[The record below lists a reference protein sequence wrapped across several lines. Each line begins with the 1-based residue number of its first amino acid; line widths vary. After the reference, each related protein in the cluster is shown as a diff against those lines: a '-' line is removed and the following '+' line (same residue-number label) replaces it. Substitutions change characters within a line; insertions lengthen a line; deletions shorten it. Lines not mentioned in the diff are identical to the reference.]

1 MKSLFRKQPFAL
13 FVGLIGLCCSCV
25 QIQRAEKISNIV
37 PLQQAKIEAKA
48 SDEATI
54 TDDIADNDINV
65 YVFQPTFRSFQE
77 TVKYEAIGSNI
88 SSFDQVLNKV
98 KSRARKD
105 GCEALVQVKFYRQA
119 YGNGKLGSS
128 FPKIEAIGVKYTE

>member
-1 MKSLFRKQPFAL
+1 MRRLFRKQQIGL
-13 FVGLIGLCCSCV
+13 YVGLISLCCSCV
-25 QIQRAEKISNIV
+25 QIQKADKISPVIPV
-37 PLQQAKIEAKA
+37 QEAKNIEDG
-48 SDEATI
+48 SDSRI
-54 TDDIADNDINV
+54 SV
-65 YVFQPTFRSFQE
+65 YVFKPAFRSYQE

>member
-1 MKSLFRKQPFAL
+1 MRRLFRKQQI
-13 FVGLIGLCCSCV
+13 GLYFGLLSLCCSCV
-25 QIQRAEKISNIV
+25 QIQKAEKIRPVIPV
-37 PLQQAKIEAKA
+37 QEAKNV
-48 SDEATI
+48 E
-54 TDDIADNDINV
+54 DDSESQINV
-65 YVFQPTFRSFQE
+65 YVFTPAFRSYQE

>member
-1 MKSLFRKQPFAL
+1 MKSLFRKQQLAL
-13 FVGLIGLCCSCV
+13 FTGLIGLCCSCV
-25 QIQRAEKISNIV
+25 QIQKADKISPVV
-37 PLQQAKIEAKA
+37 PVQQASI
-48 SDEATI
+48 SD
-54 TDDIADNDINV
+54 DDADSQIHV

>member
-1 MKSLFRKQPFAL
+1 MKSFFRKQQLIVLA
-13 FVGLIGLCCSCV
+13 GLVGLCCSCV
-25 QIQRAEKISNIV
+25 QIQKAEKISPVI
-37 PLQQAKIEAKA
+37 PLQEAKIADTE
-48 SDEATI
+48 
-54 TDDIADNDINV
+54 TDSDINV
-65 YVFQPTFRSFQE
+65 YVFKPAFRSYQE
-77 TVKYEAIGSNI
+77 TVIYEAIGSNI

>member
-1 MKSLFRKQPFAL
+1 MKSVFRKQQLGLLA
-13 FVGLIGLCCSCV
+13 GLIGLCCSCV
-25 QIQRAEKISNIV
+25 QIQKAEKIRPVV
-37 PLQQAKIEAKA
+37 PLQEAKIL
-48 SDEATI
+48 
-54 TDDIADNDINV
+54 DDDSESNINV

-119 YGNGKLGSS
+119 YGSGKLGSS

>member
-1 MKSLFRKQPFAL
+1 MKSVFRKQQLGLLA
-13 FVGLIGLCCSCV
+13 GLIGLCCSCV
-25 QIQRAEKISNIV
+25 QIQKAEKISPVV
-37 PLQQAKIEAKA
+37 PLQEAKIQ
-48 SDEATI
+48 
-54 TDDIADNDINV
+54 DDDSESNINV

>member
-1 MKSLFRKQPFAL
+1 MKSFFRKQQLAL
-13 FVGLIGLCCSCV
+13 FAGLISMCCSCV
-25 QIQRAEKISNIV
+25 QIQKADKISPVV
-37 PLQQAKIEAKA
+37 PVQEAKMIDED
-48 SDEATI
+48 SDSQI
-54 TDDIADNDINV
+54 QV

>member
-1 MKSLFRKQPFAL
+1 MKSFFRKQQLIVLA
-13 FVGLIGLCCSCV
+13 GLIGLCCSCV
-25 QIQRAEKISNIV
+25 QIQKAEKISPVI
-37 PLQQAKIEAKA
+37 PLQEAKMTDND
-48 SDEATI
+48 SDS
-54 TDDIADNDINV
+54 DINV
-65 YVFQPTFRSFQE
+65 YVFKPAFRSYQE
-77 TVKYEAIGSNI
+77 TVIYEAIGSNI

>member
-1 MKSLFRKQPFAL
+1 MRRLLTKPQVSLTIVL
-13 FVGLIGLCCSCV
+13 LGLCCSCV
-25 QIQRAEKISNIV
+25 QIQKAEKITPVV
-37 PLQQAKIEAKA
+37 PLQQASI
-48 SDEATI
+48 
-54 TDDIADNDINV
+54 DDDQINV
-65 YVFQPTFRSFQE
+65 YVFQPTFRSYQE

-105 GCEALVQVKFYRQA
+105 GCEALVQVRFYRQA
-119 YGNGKLGSS
+119 YGSGKLGSS